1 MIIYLISFIIL
12 NLVIYLMIDT
22 FIQKFNV
29 YDFPDSNRKQHLTKV
44 SVFGGGLIL
53 INLIILF
60 LFVYFLNY
68 QFSDFIVN
76 NRNLFTFFFTPIL
89 IFFVGLFDDKLLIKN
104 KIKFI
109 SLIILIFS
117 FLLIDESIIISKLTF
132 TWTNREIVLLN
143 FSIFFT
149 ALCILT
155 FMNSY
160 NFLDGIDLLCGT
172 YALII
177 FLIFFYLTKS
187 ILFFPFIVSLIL
199 FCILNYKKKL
209 FLGDSGALL
218 ISFLISLFMIK
229 IYKLD
234 LIKTEQIFMILFI
247 PILDNL
253 RVFFTRFINKQNILT
268 PDNNHLHH
276 LLIKN
281 LSNISTVTVIMS
293 TIFIPYIISNLFSKF
308 YILIIFQIIIYT
320 LLIFKFKKL

>member
-1 MIIYLISFIIL
+1 
-12 NLVIYLMIDT
+12 MIDT